1 MKQKTIRQHRSR
13 KIVTRTLLMILAL
26 VMLVPVVV
34 TFLYSFFSPAEI
46 KAFMETRN
54 NYDAAQWMDVRLA
67 PQMFSLS
74 QYYEILIKD
83 TSILRMFVNSAFY
96 TAMILLGQAVVIP
109 MMAYAL
115 SRFKFKGR
123 DAIFFTIIM
132 LMLLPFQVTMVP
144 NVLTLRRI
152 GLLNTVW
159 AVIMPMWFSP
169 FYIFLIR
176 QFMVGLPNDLLEA
189 GQMDGAGTVRCYFQ
203 IVLPVCRPILGAAV
217 ALSFADCWNLVE
229 QPMTYLSQRT
239 DLQPLSVMFNQLV
252 TESTGIEFAG
262 AAIYILPALFI
273 YLYFLKD
280 ILAGIQLSELK

>member
-1 MKQKTIRQHRSR
+1 MNQLKYRQPGGS
-13 KIVTRTLLMILAL
+13 KLLTRTLLMLLAVL
-26 VMLVPVVV
+26 MLVPVVV

-46 KAFMETRN
+46 KAFMATRGS
-54 NYDAAQWMDVRLA
+54 YDAEKWMEVKLS

-74 QYYEILIKD
+74 QYYEILIRD
-83 TSILRMFVNSAFY
+83 NSILRMFVNSAFY
-96 TAMILLGQAVVIP
+96 TVMILLGQAVAVP

-123 DAIFFTIIM
+123 DAVFFGIIM

-144 NVLTLRRI
+144 NVLTLRSI

-159 AVIMPMWFSP
+159 AVILPMWFAP

-176 QFMVGLPNDLLEA
+176 QFMLGLPNELMEA
-189 GQMDGAGTVRCYFQ
+189 GQVDGAGTIRCYIH
-203 IVLPVCRPILGAAV
+203 IVLPVCRPIIGAAV

-229 QPMTYLSQRT
+229 QPMTYLSQSPE
-239 DLQPLSVMFNQLV
+239 LQPLSVMFNQLA
-252 TESTGIEFAG
+252 STSSGIEFAG

-280 ILAGIQLSELK
+280 ILAGVQLTELK